1 MIRPGALSMT
11 AFPCLLAAV
20 LAACLLWAAPVRAA
34 EPQVMTEEYP
44 PFSYHVDGE
53 ARGFCVEIVRR
64 ILDRLGHDDTPIV
77 FYPWARA
84 YMKLKTED
92 GHVLFPMVRSA
103 ERESLFRFVGPVF
116 EDDVYFY
123 RRAGSSVTVE
133 TLDDARR
140 VGSIGVTRD
149 DFYHQLLTGFG
160 FANLDISASQVHD
173 FRKLAQGRVDLV
185 PMGERTLSSFV
196 GRQFGLDP
204 AMFERVGPALL
215 RPEIFI
221 AFSRS
226 TPDAIVARWQGALD
240 ELKDAGVYGAIM
252 DRYFP
257 PIDQPRP

>member
-1 MIRPGALSMT
+1 MTRPGALPMCVFT
-11 AFPCLLAAV
+11 RLVAAILAAS
-20 LAACLLWAAPVRAA
+20 LLWAAQVPAA

-64 ILDRLGHDDTPIV
+64 ILDSLGHDDTPIV

-84 YMKLKTED
+84 YMKLGSED
-92 GHVLFPMVRSA
+92 GHVLFPMVRSD
-103 ERESLFRFVGPVF
+103 ERERLFRFVGPLF
-116 EDDVYFY
+116 EDEVYFY
-123 RRAGSSVTVE
+123 RRADSSVRVE

-149 DFYHQLLTGFG
+149 DFYHQLLAGLG
-160 FANLDISASQVHD
+160 FANLDVSTSQAQD
-173 FRKLAQGRVDLV
+173 FKKLAQGRVDLV

-204 AMFERVGPALL
+204 AMFERVGPVL
-215 RPEIFI
+215 RRPVVFI
-221 AFSRS
+221 AFSPS
-226 TPDAIVARWQGALD
+226 TPDPVVSRWQRALD
-240 ELKDAGVYGAIM
+240 ALKDAGVYGAIM

-257 PIDQPRP
+257 PVDAPRP